1 MIFRR
6 KNKSETTEAAAE
18 VQNPVDGQKEIAN
31 LSIGKKSNLNG
42 MRLLFEP
49 LLSSAEPHYRRVVEL
64 VENLRRRFRGESLQA
79 AGGTMGSTLLESED
93 WYRDVPRGTRKPIT
107 VGILIILVT
116 FFGFGLW
123 AVAAPMAGAVIA
135 SGTFVATGENK
146 IVQHL
151 EGGIIKEIMVRE
163 GDVVTPGQTLIKLDD
178 TAALA
183 NLRRLLLRQV
193 RLDAMRVRLEAESQG
208 LEKLYLPEKLIA
220 ELEDPEIN
228 AIVQNQALTFKARV
242 KKLSSEVDI
251 LNSSIDALNERI
263 TGGQTQLKAV
273 NAQLD
278 FYIEELKAKTKLL
291 KSGLIR
297 KPDVLRIQRAQAN
310 LDGEVGRL
318 TAEIGDARERIARAK
333 AQINSKR
340 NEMAQTAVEE
350 LQQVNAE
357 LDDVKEQILAAKD
370 VLKRINI
377 TAPVKGAVVRMRYHT
392 PGGVI
397 ESGRDVLELLPI
409 QEELIIQARI
419 RPTDIDNVKR
429 GQPAQ
434 IRLTALSQRTTPM
447 IPGEVIYVSADALPD
462 EKQNFSP
469 SDLYVARIKLDPVE
483 VAAVDHFRP
492 TPGMPA
498 EIYIKTKDRTF
509 LDYMIEPVMDSM
521 SRAFRES

>member
-1 MIFRR
+1 MTFRR
-6 KNKSETTEAAAE
+6 KGSDEELGPTTAGSSSTS
-18 VQNPVDGQKEIAN
+18 QDKLTKLQTTPSGH
-31 LSIGKKSNLNG
+31 LNG
-42 MRLLFEP
+42 IRLLFEP
-49 LLSSAEPHYRRVVEL
+49 LLSIAEPAYRRAETL
-64 VENLRRRFRGESLQA
+64 VRSLFRQFRKNQVPA
-79 AGGTMGSTLLESED
+79 AEATMGPSILNSEE
-93 WYRDVPRGTRKPIT
+93 WYRDVPRGTKKPIT
-107 VGILIILVT
+107 MGVVIIVVT
-116 FFGFGLW
+116 FFGFGFW

-151 EGGIIKEIMVRE
+151 EGGIIQKIMVSE

-220 ELEDPEIN
+220 ELEDPEVN
-228 AIVQNQALTFKARV
+228 SIVQNQALTFKARV
-242 KKLSSEVDI
+242 KKLDSEVDI

-263 TGGQTQLKAV
+263 MGGQTQLKAV
-273 NAQLD
+273 KAQLD
-278 FYIEELKAKTKLL
+278 FYIEELTAKTKLL

-318 TAEIGDARERIARAK
+318 TAEIGDARERIARAR
-333 AQINSKR
+333 AQISSQR

-377 TAPVKGAVVRMRYHT
+377 TAPVKGVVVRMRYHT
-392 PGGVI
+392 AGGVI
-397 ESGRDVLELLPI
+397 ESGRDVLELLPL
-409 QEELIIQARI
+409 QEKLIIQVRV

-434 IRLTALSQRTTPM
+434 VRLTALSQRTTPM
-447 IPGEVIYVSADALPD
+447 ISGEVIYVSADALPD

-469 SDLYVARIKLDPVE
+469 SDLYVARVKLDAAE
-483 VAAVDHFRP
+483 AAAVEHFRP

-509 LDYMIEPVMDSM
+509 LDYMFEPIMDSM